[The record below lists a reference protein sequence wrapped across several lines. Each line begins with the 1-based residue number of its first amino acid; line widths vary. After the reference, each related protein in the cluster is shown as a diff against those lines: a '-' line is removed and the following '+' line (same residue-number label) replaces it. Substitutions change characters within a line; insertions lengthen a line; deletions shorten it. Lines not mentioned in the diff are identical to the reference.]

1 MPIAYRT
8 ILTIN
13 NQLGSDLYDA
23 DPRIKFGSIDGVL
36 PDYIR
41 TGTQQ
46 TVFISTPS
54 SFAGSR
60 GSLIYITHN
69 NKKDCEE
76 KLVFDFKCVEGEADY
91 VRFSSTMP
99 NQSRVLVD
107 PYEATDHP
115 LYGECLIRE
124 RKLAFIKLGVTL
136 YYPQLLLLFCHESY
150 SKILRL
156 NLFDLI
162 SPSRSGM

>member
-23 DPRIKFGSIDGVL
+23 DPRIKIGSIDGVL

-46 TVFISTPS
+46 TIFICTPS
-54 SFAGSR
+54 SFAGSQ
-60 GSLIYITHN
+60 GSLIYLTRN
-69 NKKDCEE
+69 NKQDCEA
-76 KLVFDFKCVEGEADY
+76 KLVFDFKCVQGEAGY

-99 NQSRVLVD
+99 NQLRVLVD

-115 LYGECLIRE
+115 LYGECLESVAVCFYHAR
-124 RKLAFIKLGVTL
+124 VTL
-136 YYPQLLLLFCHESY
+136 YYLQLLLLCYH
-150 SKILRL
+150 KIAQKSCA
-156 NLFDLI
+156 NIFSI
-162 SPSRSGM
+162 

>member
-13 NQLGSDLYDA
+13 NHLGSDLYDA
-23 DPRIKFGSIDGVL
+23 DPRIAIGSVDGVL

-46 TVFISTPS
+46 TVFISAPG
-54 SFAGSR
+54 SFAGSK
-60 GSLIYITHN
+60 GSIIYITHN
-69 NKKDCEE
+69 SKKDREE
-76 KLVFDFKCVEGEADY
+76 KLAFDFKCVEGEADY

-99 NQSRVLVD
+99 NQLRALVD

-115 LYGECLIRE
+115 LYGFEDLWML
-124 RKLAFIKLGVTL
+124 RK
-136 YYPQLLLLFCHESY
+136 S
-150 SKILRL
+150 LRSSAWV
-156 NLFDLI
+156 DGRC
-162 SPSRSGM
+162 PV

>member
-23 DPRIKFGSIDGVL
+23 NPRIKFGSIDGVL

-41 TGTQQ
+41 TGTRQ
-46 TVFISTPS
+46 TIFICTPS
-54 SFAGSR
+54 SFAGSQ
-60 GSLIYITHN
+60 GSVIYLTHN
-69 NKKDCEE
+69 NKQNCEA

-91 VRFSSTMP
+91 VKFSSTMP
-99 NQSRVLVD
+99 NQMRALVD

-115 LYGECLIRE
+115 LYGECADVVAVSFYETRI
-124 RKLAFIKLGVTL
+124 TL
-136 YYPQLLLLFCHESY
+136 SYLQLLLLCYRKIY
-150 SKILRL
+150 SKI
-156 NLFDLI
+156 
-162 SPSRSGM
+162 